1 MHQDEPYEEGDQV
14 EGAGIHQKLASED
27 SILSTQKLKDVNLK
41 HEDMPTDDDLETF
54 RIFFE
59 LFDRDRSGYIDG
71 GDLAAISAKLGKNP
85 TEVFNLIGNFDTNQD
100 GKVSFGEFVQ
110 SLWYL
115 QKMDDQNDN
124 LMVSQSMKLD
134 GSQLG
139 ASVNKSSLNINI
151 GVSQKDG
158 IATEVNS

>member
-85 TEVFNLIGNFDTNQD
+85 TEGKTAIHSFCNTIFTLSFQLDRKFRHQPGWKSFIWRIRAVFVVPAED
-100 GKVSFGEFVQ
+100 G
-110 SLWYL
+110 
-115 QKMDDQNDN
+115 
-124 LMVSQSMKLD
+124 
-134 GSQLG
+134 
-139 ASVNKSSLNINI
+139 
-151 GVSQKDG
+151 
-158 IATEVNS
+158 